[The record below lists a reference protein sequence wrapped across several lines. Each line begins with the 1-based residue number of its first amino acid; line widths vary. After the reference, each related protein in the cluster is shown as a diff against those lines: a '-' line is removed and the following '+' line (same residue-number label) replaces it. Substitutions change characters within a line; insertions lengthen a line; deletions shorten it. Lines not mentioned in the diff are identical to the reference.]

1 LSLVTLSIILG
12 TIFYALEIIHGKAKT
27 LQIVLLI
34 SFLVLGIGWVGIR
47 NPFILWPARF
57 GTILY
62 LIITFYKFR
71 PKKKLLFTFPKSWCL
86 VVLGIIS
93 AIIPKQIIFYLFAA
107 GYDNS
112 SHIGFLYRT
121 WKIGSYEY
129 GLQGNGKFIPAY
141 INLANGYPSLQM
153 ESWASILRVLNL
165 SIANSEALLRFF
177 LFFSLLTVILLLY
190 VLFSYLDR
198 NSYQN
203 LLMKVGITGFV
214 LFSSISSIFWS
225 GFPPTIW
232 GITFSL
238 LALRTIMFERAKL
251 TNQIVLAS
259 ISAVVVLYS
268 YQLFSPAFLTI
279 YAFLIF
285 KFTKHRRKARE
296 YVFLFASFVL
306 FAIPTYLLL
315 RVSKAVKSYVYA
327 QGGIVHPNLVM
338 VTILGSLAVAGFM
351 YTYKEIKRDTLII
364 LAVVTNSLLSIYLLT
379 NGIIS
384 KRGIYYP
391 TKSLYLSIF
400 LLLAYLI
407 WLVGNQEYPF
417 SGKQKKLIAGL
428 LIFLVMF
435 GIGPFFSRGHGVWYG
450 SNTDLIKSE
459 KDLRS
464 GSYAPYPVGCLKSV
478 FDYAAKETNFDQQS
492 NLLAIKVGG
501 GQSDLVSR
509 WANSLN
515 GRIDNDV
522 LDLGISIGGN
532 PNFEYAVREFRKTHP
547 SENVIS
553 QDLLSGCIRSKLT

>member
-1 LSLVTLSIILG
+1 MSLVTLSIILG
-12 TIFYALEIIHGKAKT
+12 IVFYALEIIHGKAKT
-27 LQIVLLI
+27 LQIILLI

-71 PKKKLLFTFPKSWCL
+71 PKKKLLFAFPKSWCL

-93 AIIPKQIIFYLFAA
+93 AAIPKQIIFYLFAA

-112 SHIGFLYRT
+112 SHVGFLYRT

-177 LFFSLLTVILLLY
+177 FFFSVLSLILLLY
-190 VLFSYLDR
+190 VLFSYLNR

-203 LLMKVGITGFV
+203 MLIKVGIAGFV
-214 LFSSISSIFWS
+214 LFSSLSSIFWS

-238 LALRTIMFERAKL
+238 LALKTVMFEKAKL
-251 TNQIVLAS
+251 TNQIMLAS

-268 YQLFSPAFLTI
+268 YQLFTPAFLII

-285 KFTKHRRKARE
+285 KFVKHRRRARE
-296 YVFLFASFVL
+296 YILLFASFVL

-327 QGGIVHPNLVM
+327 QGGIVHPNVVM
-338 VTILGSLAVAGFM
+338 VTILGSLAVVGFM
-351 YTYKEIKRDTLII
+351 FTFKEIARDTLII
-364 LAVVTNSLLSIYLLT
+364 MAVATNSLLSIYLLAT
-379 NGIIS
+379 GIIS
-384 KRGIYYP
+384 KRGTYYP

-400 LLLAYLI
+400 LILAYLV
-407 WLVGNQEYPF
+407 WLVGNNEFPF
-417 SGKQKKLIAGL
+417 SDKQKKLTAGL
-428 LIFLVMF
+428 LIFLVIF
-435 GIGPFFSRGHGVWYG
+435 GISPFFSQGHGVWYG

-464 GSYAPYPVGCLKSV
+464 GSYAPFPVGCLKSV

-492 NLLAIKVGG
+492 NLLAIKVDS

-532 PNFEYAVREFRKTHP
+532 LNFEYAVQEFRKTHP

-553 QDLLSGCIRSKLT
+553 QDSLSGCIRSE